1 MRTYEIVL
9 IAHPELDEAAMT
21 AMLDKVKGWITDSG
35 GSIDKVDSWGKRRM
49 AYLIRKQGEGQY
61 VVLTAQMAPAFTS
74 ELDRNLRFVESILRY
89 MITLVE

>member
-35 GSIDKVDSWGKRRM
+35 GSIDKVDVWGKRRM
-49 AYLIRKQGEGQY
+49 TYIIRKQSEGQY
-61 VVLTAQMAPAFTS
+61 VVITAQIAPTFTS
-74 ELDRNLRFVESILRY
+74 ELDRNLRFIESILRY